1 MITTLIAGLTILVI
15 TGMTN
20 SYISHKLFVKDY
32 DQPTN
37 KPS

>member
-1 MITTLIAGLTILVI
+1 MIISLIAGLTILVI

-20 SYISHKLFVKDY
+20 SYISHRLFIKDS
-32 DQPTN
+32 DQLTN